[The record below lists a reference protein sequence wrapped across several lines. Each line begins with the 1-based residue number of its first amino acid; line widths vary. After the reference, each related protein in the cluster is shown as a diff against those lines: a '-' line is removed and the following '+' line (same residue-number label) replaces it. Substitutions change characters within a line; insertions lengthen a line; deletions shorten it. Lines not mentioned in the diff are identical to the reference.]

1 MRLESGPA
9 ARERN
14 WWLISTIACVAFSL
28 YFLYDHKIGW
38 PDANRAD
45 AKKHFAPLVPDFEP
59 GESPTDAD
67 LKALADPQ
75 AKTPED
81 VHAKLGEPMHRSR
94 EGNELIERYA
104 SIYGY
109 AEIRYRFG
117 RVVPESL
124 KKWNNWAHSKEQ
136 IDSQLWWAL
145 VPGLFAIYTLCRF
158 IQAATLRV
166 VIDDDGMKYGKQNV
180 PFAKMTD
187 LSDYSP
193 KGWVDLYH
201 TARGAERRLR
211 LDNQKIA
218 KYDEIVETICQAK
231 GFKNPVKAAAA
242 DDVDPGDEPSG
253 EAQDESE

>member
-14 WWLISTIACVAFSL
+14 WWLISTIVCVAFSL
-28 YFLYDHKIGW
+28 WFFYDHKIGYR
-38 PDANRAD
+38 DDNRAD

-59 GESPTDAD
+59 GESPTRAD
-67 LKALADPQ
+67 LETLAESS

-81 VHAKLGEPMHRSR
+81 VHAQLGEPLHRNR
-94 EGNELIERYA
+94 EGVELTERYA

-109 AEIRYRFG
+109 AEIRYRRG
-117 RVVPESL
+117 RLDKESL
-124 KKWNNWAHSKEQ
+124 KWNKWAHSKEQ
-136 IDSQLWWAL
+136 IDTQLWWAL
-145 VPGLFAIYTLCRF
+145 VPGLFAIYTLWRF

-187 LSDYSP
+187 LRDYSP

-218 KYDEIVETICQAK
+218 KYDEIIEAICQAK
-231 GFKNPVKAAAA
+231 GFKNPVTAAAA
-242 DDVDPGDEPSG
+242 DDADPGDEPSA
-253 EAQDESE
+253 EAPGESE